1 MTAKKT
7 TTRSIPKPVSLKV
20 ERLFDAT
27 PKTLWSYWVDPE
39 KFAKW
44 FNPAPGMDLVV
55 HAYDVRVGGRVKFDM
70 PQPDGNPNP
79 QEGVFHV
86 LRPHKEI
93 VSGSPDKSFL
103 ISVKF
108 AAAGKR
114 TRMTVTVKGVPPE
127 YHEGAVQGWNAGF
140 DKLARLLGGTAAKAF
155 TIERTFQASPDRLW
169 ELWTT
174 RKGVESWW
182 GPEGFTTEVQAL
194 DLRVGGAFDYE
205 MTAVGPEQVAAL
217 QGMGMPLVNRARNV
231 YTDVSRPRR
240 LAFRTRVDFVPGI
253 RPYDVEVAVEFRPVR
268 QGTQVVVTSSKM
280 HNEQFEGLSKQGEI
294 EQLGKLGRL
303 LGEVGDPSAGH
314 RPVALSLP
322 SDREILISRV
332 FDASPE
338 RVFRAHVDP
347 EALAEWWGPEEFEN
361 TVDRWEPRPGGAW
374 RIVQKGTDGAE
385 HPFRGVFQE
394 IIPSQRLTWTF
405 EYEPQEGHI
414 ATQTMTFEPERGGRT
429 KLTVRVVFAN
439 PEDRDGML
447 AAGMEGGMHQSY
459 EQLDEVLARGA

>member
-7 TTRSIPKPVSLKV
+7 TTRSSPKPVSLKI
-20 ERLFDAT
+20 ERLFET
-27 PKTLWSYWVDPE
+27 SPKTLWSYWVDPE

-55 HAYDVRVGGRVKFDM
+55 HEYDVRVGGRVKFDM

-103 ISVKF
+103 IAVKF
-108 AAAGKR
+108 AAVGKR
-114 TRMTVTVKGVPPE
+114 TRMTVTVQGVPPE
-127 YHEGAVQGWNAGF
+127 YHKGAVKSWNAGF
-140 DKLARLLGGTAAKAF
+140 DKLVGLLSGTAPKAF
-155 TIERTFQASPDRLW
+155 TLRRTFKASPDRLW

-182 GPEGFTTEVQAL
+182 GPEGFATKVEAL

-205 MTAVGPEQVAAL
+205 MTAVGQEQVAAL
-217 QGMGMPLVNRARNV
+217 QGMGMPLVNHARNV
-231 YTDVSRPRR
+231 YTDVDRPRR
-240 LAFRTRVDFVPGI
+240 LAFTTRVDFVPGVL
-253 RPYDVEVAVEFRPVR
+253 PYDVEMVVEFHPVR
-268 QGTQVVVTSSKM
+268 EGTRVVVTSSRM
-280 HNEQFEGLSKQGEI
+280 HNEQFEGLSKQGET

-303 LGEVGDPSAGH
+303 LGEVGAPSPGH

-322 SDREILISRV
+322 SAREILISRV

-347 EALAEWWGPEEFEN
+347 KALAEWWGPEEYEN
-361 TVDRWEPRPGGAW
+361 QVDRWEPRTGGSW
-374 RIVQKGTDGAE
+374 RIVQKGADGEE
-385 HPFRGVFQE
+385 HAFRGVFQE
-394 IIPSQRLTWTF
+394 VVPSKRLTWTF
-405 EYEPQEGHI
+405 EYEPQAGHV
-414 ATQTMTFEPERGGRT
+414 ATETMTFEPEGRSKT
-429 KLTVRVVFAN
+429 RLTVRVVFAN

-447 AAGMEGGMHQSY
+447 ASGMEWGMRQSY
-459 EQLDEVLARGA
+459 EQLDEVLARRA